1 MIGQYLI
8 FKSNI
13 CHYHRDIIKL
23 FTTQRESSDRFLGL
37 VLVTNVIRFFSNFCM
52 ADTCSGQ
59 FESPDGGTVLL
70 VSRSERQ
77 QVVEGESLNTEGP
90 QPTLGHAPALR
101 PGVGADVHGD
111 PLDYGGRLDD
121 QLGLSCKSVITASI
135 LTLTLTHLHCPPH
148 RRDVRG

>member
-1 MIGQYLI
+1 
-8 FKSNI
+8 
-13 CHYHRDIIKL
+13 
-23 FTTQRESSDRFLGL
+23 
-37 VLVTNVIRFFSNFCM
+37 M

-148 RRDVRG
+148 RREGQG